1 MTTIILLLIN
11 LQLVMN
17 FQVTLEKIDFDT
29 GDVYTVENLFQEGLK
44 DGDYVMFME
53 VPYLPNEMEPVKITI
68 KS

>member
-1 MTTIILLLIN
+1 MH
-11 LQLVMN
+11 

-44 DGDYVMFME
+44 DDDFVMFME
-53 VPYLPNEMEPVKITI
+53 VPYLPKEMEPVKITI